1 MEKVTINQS
10 ENANSILTLTNRK
23 KITLTN
29 VNEIISSNETNIFL
43 KVAQAKAQISGN
55 SINITKLDIASG
67 LLEAEGNFNC
77 IKYDNKLGSRNIF
90 KRLFK

>member
-1 MEKVTINQS
+1 MEKVTIN
-10 ENANSILTLTNRK
+10 ENINSILTLTNRK
-23 KITLTN
+23 KLTLTN
-29 VNEIISSNETNIFL
+29 VNEVISSNETNIFL
-43 KVAQAKAQISGN
+43 KIAQTKAQISGN

-77 IKYDNKLGSRNIF
+77 IKYDNKSRPQNIF